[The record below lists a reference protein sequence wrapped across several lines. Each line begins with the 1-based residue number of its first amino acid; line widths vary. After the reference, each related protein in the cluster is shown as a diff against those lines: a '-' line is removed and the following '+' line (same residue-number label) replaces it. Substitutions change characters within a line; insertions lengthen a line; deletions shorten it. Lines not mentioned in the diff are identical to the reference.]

1 MPHLL
6 QLALF
11 AREFDDVIHFTRP
24 TPVAAAAVSRPSP
37 PRPLAR
43 LSGQLSGVPYPPA
56 KRGYR
61 SPGRLTSLEAPGGV
75 PPV

>member
-24 TPVAAAAVSRPSP
+24 HA
-37 PRPLAR
+37 
-43 LSGQLSGVPYPPA
+43 GC
-56 KRGYR
+56 
-61 SPGRLTSLEAPGGV
+61 GGCCFSS
-75 PPV
+75 